1 MCRERWR
8 VAGVLKSEIENSGQ
22 EGMGRGEVE
31 GKGRLKSQIENA
43 EGGRGCCERGGGET
57 SD

>member
-1 MCRERWR
+1 MEC
-8 VAGVLKSEIENSGQ
+8 GLKSQIENSR
-22 EGMGRGEVE
+22 EERMGRGEVE

-43 EGGRGCCERGGGET
+43 EGGRGCCESGGGET

>member
-1 MCRERWR
+1 M
-8 VAGVLKSEIENSGQ
+8 AGVLKSEIENSGH

-31 GKGRLKSQIENA
+31 GKGRLKSQIDNA
-43 EGGRGCCERGGGET
+43 EGGMGCCERGGGET